1 MTTEPRPSLHT
12 KLHKAHSWVTLVV
25 GSVFSIVLI
34 GFQAAQFLDTLA
46 TKENVEST
54 RNYLIS
60 DNLKLKAE
68 IDYLKD
74 VNIGLVR
81 TQTEL
86 REVLVSHLELHAG
99 RLAAERQIDKRK
111 SAKAA
116 EEARAKFRA
125 ALAEGKT
132 LEQALACTWY

>member
-46 TKENVEST
+46 TKGNVEST
-54 RNYLIS
+54 RSYLIK
-60 DNLKLKAE
+60 DNLKLKSE
-68 IDYLKD
+68 IDSLKD
-74 VNIGLVR
+74 VNSGLIIK
-81 TQTEL
+81 QKEL

-125 ALAEGKT
+125 ALAEGRT
-132 LEQALACTWY
+132 LEQALSATWY

>member
-25 GSVFSIVLI
+25 GSVFSIVLL

-54 RNYLIS
+54 RSYLIN
-60 DNLKLKAE
+60 DNLKLKSE
-68 IDYLKD
+68 IDDLKA
-74 VNIGLVR
+74 VNSRLLQN
-81 TQTEL
+81 QTEI

-99 RLAAERQIDKRK
+99 RLAAERQTDKRK

-125 ALAEGKT
+125 AIAEGRT
-132 LEQALACTWY
+132 LEQALTATWY